1 MRKGDFSGRYGRA
14 EVGDAD
20 FGGVVVT
27 ATGDMAGNG
36 GEVGVRGLSSG
47 AERWR
52 RGLLRN
58 AWRAASDVG
67 EDGDAVVDSGTDRAG
82 EVGAVELF
90 ECDVECVDWELT
102 DSPSMVSTLTTS
114 QPSASD
120 AEDESD
126 DEMKLTF

>member
-27 ATGDMAGNG
+27 ATGDMAGND

-67 EDGDAVVDSGTDRAG
+67 EDGDVSLLSLPSNDLYTPPFPSSSFRKLWIPVFVQG
-82 EVGAVELF
+82 EF
-90 ECDVECVDWELT
+90 
-102 DSPSMVSTLTTS
+102 
-114 QPSASD
+114 SAFRIQ
-120 AEDESD
+120 
-126 DEMKLTF
+126 L